1 MIQNKSRLPKD
12 EISQVI
18 GDPHYAQNHYPNGL
32 KDVTVGPHS
41 LDLVSV
47 SRFYM
52 NIKPQ
57 VVVDFEPSPLDGK
70 FWIDEKRKFFFE
82 RGIVY
87 VPIMLKERLTPV
99 QFAERL
105 KEEKDALALG
115 RGVVSENRALNA
127 VTVDEVI
134 RYLPHDRTVEDVLKH
149 PVTLKYI
156 DDESL
161 RQLHDRMKVRRVT
174 GGARENVLKAIK
186 RQVIE
191 DLREK
196 VKRGR
201 MGSEFSHRQPA
212 VATR

>member
-1 MIQNKSRLPKD
+1 MKVIQHQPRLKVD
-12 EISQVI
+12 EISQAI
-18 GDPHYAQNHYPNGL
+18 GDPHYALNYYPNGL

-52 NIKPQ
+52 HAK
-57 VVVDFEPSPLDGK
+57 VVVDFEPSPLEAK

-82 RGIVY
+82 RSIVY
-87 VPIMLKERLTPV
+87 VPIMLGERLTGA

-134 RYLPHDRTVEDVLKH
+134 QYLPPDRTVEEVLRH
-149 PVTLKYI
+149 PVTQKYI
-156 DDESL
+156 DTESL
-161 RQLHDRMKVRRVT
+161 RIMHERLKTKRVT
-174 GGARENVLKAIK
+174 GGARENMLKAIK

-201 MGSEFSHRQPA
+201 MGSEFSHREPT
-212 VATR
+212 VAAR